1 MITYC
6 VRKVKSWGEE
16 GWAIC
21 QVLGPATTDYV
32 LITNDETRPK
42 YGLFTDK
49 KQADGMLSWLEHE
62 QLERIKAY
70 LEEEL
75 KTITAHVP
83 QEDWARDHHGT
94 CPTRGLGQLPR
105 IYCIEQRFT
114 PPDHGEDTDSVCR
127 GTQSAES
134 TKRKNG
140 LAGPQCG
147 MEKRRSQ
154 LLSNHARQI
163 RRVVMITRG
172 LILNGRKVTYG
183 C

>member
-83 QEDWARDHHGT
+83 QEDWASYPEYIALSSASHLLT
-94 CPTRGLGQLPR
+94 TVKTPTAFAEALRAQKARSEKTVSQGLNV
-105 IYCIEQRFT
+105 EW
-114 PPDHGEDTDSVCR
+114 
-127 GTQSAES
+127 
-134 TKRKNG
+134 RKEEANYY
-140 LAGPQCG
+140 
-147 MEKRRSQ
+147 
-154 LLSNHARQI
+154 QI
-163 RRVVMITRG
+163 M
-172 LILNGRKVTYG
+172 LDKLEEL
-183 C
+183 